1 MVTSNK
7 SDPCLRFFSSNVSLM
22 LFRRTVEGAKF
33 TGLAAEYALTSYKN
47 FNVCDRHFSYLLQR
61 PYA

>member
-47 FNVCDRHFSYLLQR
+47 FNVCGRHFSYLSQR
-61 PYA
+61 PDA

>member
-7 SDPCLRFFSSNVSLM
+7 SDPCLRFFSSNV